1 MIRRVILLCLLL
13 GVIAL
18 DSRIADDVRRMAIR
32 SDYSVWEQLLGQA
45 RVAAA
50 GMLWL
55 KVDQYHHDFEERGLD
70 PATNKDLLGMT
81 RLITRLDPQYEQA
94 YLVGAW
100 VYRVGYG
107 QLDAA
112 EGYLRE
118 GLHALPGSWRLMYEM
133 ALLQATHRHRYDA
146 AWRWTQR
153 ALAHCPPGFDH
164 DLLARLERSLR
175 ERQTEDSSPRTH
187 GGN

>member
-1 MIRRVILLCLLL
+1 MRRRIIIVLLILTVI
-13 GVIAL
+13 GL
-18 DSRIADDVRRMAIR
+18 DTRITDDVRRMAIR
-32 SDYSVWEQLLGQA
+32 TDYSVWEQLLGQA
-45 RVAAA
+45 RIAAA

-81 RLITRLDPQYEQA
+81 RLITRLDPQFEQA

-112 EGYLRE
+112 EGYLKE
-118 GLHALPGSWRLMYEM
+118 GLRAMPNSWRLMYEL

-146 AWRWTQR
+146 AWRWSQR
-153 ALAHCPPGFDH
+153 ALKHCPPGFER
-164 DLLARLERSLR
+164 DLLTRLEHSLR
-175 ERQTEDSSPRTH
+175 ERLAQSKPAHTH